1 MNSDNIKTNIM
12 RLAMPL
18 VFIIALSYFFGVPYI
33 FTLIGLTIW
42 AAFGHLITLD
52 EDKPNGWSN
61 IEGTDEF
68 YKQSKRDLR
77 LKFAILLLLIAIPV
91 IFPVVTTFGR

>member
-1 MNSDNIKTNIM
+1 M

-33 FTLIGLTIW
+33 FTLIGMAIW

-52 EDKPNGWSN
+52 EDKPDGWSN
-61 IEGTDEF
+61 IESTDEF
-68 YKQSKRDLR
+68 YKKSKRDLR
-77 LKFAILLLLIAIPV
+77 IKFAILLLLITIPV
-91 IFPVVTTFGR
+91 IFPVVTTFGVKK